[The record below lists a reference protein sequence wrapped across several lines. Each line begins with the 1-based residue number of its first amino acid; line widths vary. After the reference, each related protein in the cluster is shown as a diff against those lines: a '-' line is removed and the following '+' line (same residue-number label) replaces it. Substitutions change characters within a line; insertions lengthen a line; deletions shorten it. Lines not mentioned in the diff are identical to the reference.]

1 MKTTNTDELAK
12 LEEKVEVFAPEGS
25 FEQQA
30 TEVEE
35 GPYYASIEEVMPEL
49 AATESDVVGEMEDPT
64 GKEFPVGRRIHE
76 IV

>member
-35 GPYYASIEEVMPEL
+35 GPYYASIEEVP
-49 AATESDVVGEMEDPT
+49 SHGY
-64 GKEFPVGRRIHE
+64 GKRRCW
-76 IV
+76 